1 MEFSA
6 SFRRRPARTMTVP
19 NKIVAIPAASSGS
32 ASIPVRARPLVT
44 VVAGVDEVP
53 TVLAAAAGAEP
64 PPALAAAL
72 ELELELLL
80 LVTIMGPAPRES
92 VRPLK
97 MNMFLVRSRPIG
109 EMTSHETTW
118 ILALTVRV
126 SVT

>member
-44 VVAGVDEVP
+44 LVAGEVLP
-53 TVLAAAAGAEP
+53 TVPAAAAGVEAP

-80 LVTIMGPAPRES
+80 LLTMMGPDLPPGS

-97 MNMFLVRSRPIG
+97 MNMFLVSESPGR
-109 EMTSHETTW
+109 
-118 ILALTVRV
+118 RV
-126 SVT
+126 APTAIT